1 MLFLLS
7 RPRYATPGHCNLR
20 KLFEWVRFYLPHVS
34 QVFVLGNLLTFNI
47 AFVQYVSNENAFH
60 QKNNINDKKL
70 QNVIQQITKCDIS
83 ALGVV
88 TGVSFNPVKRNLL

>member
-1 MLFLLS
+1 M
-7 RPRYATPGHCNLR
+7 A
-20 KLFEWVRFYLPHVS
+20 
-34 QVFVLGNLLTFNI
+34 QVVVLGNLLTFNI
-47 AFVQYVSNENAFH
+47 SFVLYVLNKNASH

-70 QNVIQQITKCDIS
+70 HNLIQQITKYDIS